1 MARRRTELAERTA
14 NRLRELAAEMDIET
28 VARELHRIVGTC
40 GSYGLMD
47 GSQRAA
53 VLLARVREKHVDGLA
68 VELNTLAEIFI
79 LSAGGGE
86 S

>member
-1 MARRRTELAERTA
+1 MARRRTELAGRTA
-14 NRLRELAAEMDIET
+14 DRLRELATDVDIET

-40 GSYGLMD
+40 GSYGLTD
-47 GSQRAA
+47 GSQEAA
-53 VLLARVREKHVDGLA
+53 DLLARVRKKQVDGLA
-68 VELNTLAEIFI
+68 VELNALAAIFT